1 MTRRSIERA
10 RLRRSGGGSAG
21 LVFLAFIVALVVACT
36 STTSPSPTVAG
47 PGSSNPAGSGGPNP
61 AATPWPSNVVDGVIA
76 LGGADSQFEQI
87 GSDLQ
92 NDVNTSNLTQMLTD
106 TTNILTFLTAT
117 QKNIPLV
124 QAYGPTKSVGDRLA
138 TAYAQMIAGVQQIHD
153 SLAAGNGA
161 GVTAGFSTFVAGN
174 TAYGAVRQELGDLAN
189 QAVFMKRIYYK

>member
-1 MTRRSIERA
+1 MTRSSVERA

-36 STTSPSPTVAG
+36 STTSPSPTVVG
-47 PGSSNPAGSGGPNP
+47 PGSSEPSGSGLNP

-76 LGGADSQFEQI
+76 LGAADSQFEQI

-124 QAYGPTKSVGDRLA
+124 QAYGPTKSVGDRIA

-153 SLAAGNGA
+153 SLAQGNGA